1 MDAHDRVRLKT
12 MKLMMRMWDEE
23 YGRSH
28 AKPPLEQHVPGHFF
42 YRGDHSHIRC
52 SRCHVWL
59 KPEERN
65 YYIGHCKQCE
75 EISANAPVQKENA
88 IEHYRRMENGMVLS
102 NSCNYERWS

>member
-1 MDAHDRVRLKT
+1 
-12 MKLMMRMWDEE
+12 
-23 YGRSH
+23 
-28 AKPPLEQHVPGHFF
+28 
-42 YRGDHSHIRC
+42 
-52 SRCHVWL
+52 VWL